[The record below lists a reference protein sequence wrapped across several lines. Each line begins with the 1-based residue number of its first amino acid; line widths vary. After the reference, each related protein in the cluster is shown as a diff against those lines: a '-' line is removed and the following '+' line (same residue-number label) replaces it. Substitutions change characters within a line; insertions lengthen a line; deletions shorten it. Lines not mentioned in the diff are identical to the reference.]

1 MSTQNI
7 YINKIEEKI
16 PSELGF
22 LVMKTNDQKKCCDK
36 KHVYLL
42 LIAIK
47 RQKALCS
54 YQKF

>member
-22 LVMKTNDQKKCCDK
+22 LVMKTKKKKKCCDK

-42 LIAIK
+42 LIEIK